1 MKRIAKTFQALEFQE
16 HKKTLGNIKVPKIK
30 EPVFNWQSVMNDI
43 RNIIYRI
50 LWLSQTKIVNEQY
63 TSMYYEKN
71 GVIFLY
77 NTNGYAFQ
85 YRRSYGIGGWRFI
98 WHITNAQPYPTNT
111 ELPRNF
117 L

>member
-1 MKRIAKTFQALEFQE
+1 
-16 HKKTLGNIKVPKIK
+16 
-30 EPVFNWQSVMNDI
+30 MNDI

-50 LWLSQTKIVNEQY
+50 LWSSQTKIFNEQY
-63 TSMYYEKN
+63 MSMYYEKN

-85 YRRSYGIGGWRFI
+85 YRMSLAGQVYGYIGGWRFV
-98 WHITNAQPYPTNT
+98 WHIDNAQPYPTNI
-111 ELPRNF
+111 ELPRNY